1 MPSTE
6 VRPLR
11 GVSARCQMVGR
22 AMQVRHELAH
32 AGLERRF
39 GARQGDQRQHQ
50 GALSLSEI
58 LCVRHS
64 MSMRSMY
71 ADEQDENEE
80 RSDSRP
86 NGGVAHDPQ

>member
-1 MPSTE
+1 MKVLQEPCGTD
-6 VRPLR
+6 
-11 GVSARCQMVGR
+11 
-22 AMQVRHELAH
+22 
-32 AGLERRF
+32 GLE
-39 GARQGDQRQHQ
+39 GGTS
-50 GALSLSEI
+50 SLSEI